1 VPPDEE
7 EKGNN
12 IEEQVKFASSSDL
25 THEAEFQ
32 QELKYNKNREEVYT
46 NSNELSEV
54 LKLLATKIGQS
65 DSSRTVVP
73 IESFSTVVLD
83 FDGVSIPI
91 RQWLK
96 CFNESASAYEL
107 TLKQKYVNA
116 RMKMK
121 GSAMFFLES
130 TTVSDYDT
138 LCEVLLDEFDKT
150 LTSAE
155 VHKQLRE
162 RKKNDN
168 EDFHEYVLHM
178 RKIAALG
185 IVEDE
190 SVIRY
195 IADGLKLRDDLKYPL
210 FSATTFKEL
219 RSRSRRR
226 YCYGADTR

>member
-73 IESFSTVVLD
+73 IESFSKVVPD

-96 CFNESASAYEL
+96 
-107 TLKQKYVNA
+107 
-116 RMKMK
+116 
-121 GSAMFFLES
+121 
-130 TTVSDYDT
+130 
-138 LCEVLLDEFDKT
+138 
-150 LTSAE
+150 
-155 VHKQLRE
+155 
-162 RKKNDN
+162 
-168 EDFHEYVLHM
+168 
-178 RKIAALG
+178 
-185 IVEDE
+185 
-190 SVIRY
+190 
-195 IADGLKLRDDLKYPL
+195 
-210 FSATTFKEL
+210 
-219 RSRSRRR
+219 
-226 YCYGADTR
+226 